1 MFLGTGKDMRLLFR
15 SILSIIETIDRLYQ
29 RKEVKM
35 FHILIEI
42 ITETATDT
50 LKLVPFL
57 FLTYVLMEWLE
68 HRTGSRTQAAI
79 RRAGKAGPLFGGM
92 LGVFPQ
98 CGFSA
103 AASNLYAGGL
113 ITAGTLVAVFL
124 STSDEMLPIFL
135 SEAVPVMSIV
145 KILAAKIMIGVICG
159 FALDF
164 LYHGILRR
172 EIRYKNIHTLCESEH
187 CKCEEGIFPS
197 ALRHTVQITAFIF
210 LVTLAL
216 EAAIEGMGEDA
227 LSHLILDRP
236 VAGEC
241 IAGLIGLI
249 PNCASS
255 VVITQL
261 YLEQVIGAGP
271 MMAGLLTNAG
281 VGVLVL
287 CRMNRRRIKQNMGI
301 IAYVYL
307 AGVAWGILIDLCH
320 ITF

>member
-1 MFLGTGKDMRLLFR
+1 MNF
-15 SILSIIETIDRLYQ
+15 
-29 RKEVKM
+29 
-35 FHILIEI
+35 EI
-42 ITETATDT
+42 IVEAGIDT

-57 FLTYVLMEWLE
+57 FITYLLMEWLE
-68 HRTGSRTQAAI
+68 HRTGSRAQAAI
-79 RRAGKAGPLFGGM
+79 RRAGKAGPLFGGV

-124 STSDEMLPIFL
+124 STSDEMLPIFI
-135 SEAVPVMSIV
+135 SEAVPVGTIV
-145 KILAAKIMIGVICG
+145 KILTAKMVIGVVCG
-159 FALDF
+159 FALDL

-172 EIRYKNIHTLCESEH
+172 EIWYKNIHTMCESEH
-187 CKCEEGIFPS
+187 CKCEEGIIPS
-197 ALRHTVQITAFIF
+197 ALRHTLQITVFIF

-216 EAAIEGMGEDA
+216 EAVMEGLGVEA
-227 LSHLILDRP
+227 LFGLVLDQP

-271 MMAGLLTNAG
+271 MIAGLLTNAG
-281 VGVLVL
+281 IGMLIL
-287 CRMNRRRIKQNMGI
+287 CRINRRKVRQNLGI
-301 IAYVYL
+301 IAYVYV
-307 AGVAWGILIDLCH
+307 AGVTWGILIDLCH
-320 ITF
+320 VTF